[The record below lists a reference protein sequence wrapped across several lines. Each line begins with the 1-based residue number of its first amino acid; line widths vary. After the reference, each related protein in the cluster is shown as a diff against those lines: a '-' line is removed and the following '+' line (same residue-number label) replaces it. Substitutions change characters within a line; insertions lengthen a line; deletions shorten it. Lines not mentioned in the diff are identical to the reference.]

1 MGITHNEPVVAQGVL
16 VLEEVLQIYIFEKNS
31 FCVFFNISPSA
42 RGGRMAHL
50 SGTNKTC
57 IILIFD

>member
-42 RGGRMAHL
+42 RGVVWLTKGGQTKL
-50 SGTNKTC
+50 V
-57 IILIFD
+57 